1 MQGNIDTQWGGTNV
15 RGNLGVQVVRT
26 DQSSTSNYWDGT
38 AAAGKEVK
46 PFSDGK
52 TSTDVLPSLNLAFDL
67 GNDQTV
73 RFAAAQQMARPRVD
87 QLRSSLDFGVDAA
100 TGRPGASGGNPRL
113 DPWKANALDLSWG
126 F

>member
-1 MQGNIDTQWGGTNV
+1 MGGTNV

-38 AAAGKEVK
+38 APAGKEVK

-73 RFAAAQQMARPRVD
+73 R
-87 QLRSSLDFGVDAA
+87 
-100 TGRPGASGGNPRL
+100 SGGTADGAP
-113 DPWKANALDLSWG
+113 AG
-126 F
+126 